1 MAPLTFAATH
11 DMVAYL
17 CKSDAS
23 EGFDQ
28 IIDFLNAHTIHYALV
43 VNPTIYV
50 SCIKKFWATA
60 TIKKVNDVVQLRALI
75 DGKKVVVSEDV
86 IRRDLHF
93 DDADGAFF
101 SAQWKFL
108 IHTLVQCLSA
118 KKTAWNEFSCSMVSA
133 VICLATSR
141 KFNFSKYIFDS
152 MLRNVDSPS
161 KFLMYPC
168 FLQVV
173 MDNQADD
180 MTSHNTRYTS
190 LALTQKVF
198 ANMRR
203 VGKGFSRV
211 ETPLF
216 ALMLVQ
222 PQQAEEEEVAEQP
235 SLPHDSTMPLLTQDK
250 YTQALGILKL
260 KKRVKKL
267 KKKKRSKHS
276 WLKRLR
282 KVGTSQRVK
291 SSNDTV
297 VGSQEDAS
305 KQGEI
310 EAIDV
315 DEEITLVDIEKDKEV
330 ITMGTE
336 PQGRLDQKEVN
347 AASKGVSAAEP
358 TVFDD
363 EEVTMTMAQTLIK
376 LKIEK
381 AKLLDEQI
389 AQKLY
394 DEEV

>member
-17 CKSDAS
+17 CKSDA
-23 EGFDQ
+23 
-28 IIDFLNAHTIHYALV
+28 T
-43 VNPTIYV
+43 
-50 SCIKKFWATA
+50 

-93 DDADGAFF
+93 DDADG
-101 SAQWKFL
+101 
-108 IHTLVQCLSA
+108 VECLP
-118 KKTAWNEFSCSMVSA
+118 NEDIFTKLSRMG
-133 VICLATSR
+133 R
-141 KFNFSKYIFDS
+141 KFNFLKYIFDS

-161 KFLMYPC
+161 KFLMYPY

-203 VGKGFSRV
+203 VGKGFLGV

-222 PQQAEEEEVAEQP
+222 PQQAEEEEVAVANLE
-235 SLPHDSTMPLLTQDK
+235 QDK
-250 YTQALGILKL
+250 HTQALEILKL
-260 KKRVKKL
+260 KKKVKKL

-276 WLKRLR
+276 WRMHLNR
-282 KVGTSQRVK
+282 
-291 SSNDTV
+291 
-297 VGSQEDAS
+297 
-305 KQGEI
+305 GEI

-315 DEEITLVDIEKDKEV
+315 DEEITLVDMEKDKEV
-330 ITMGTE
+330 VTMGAE

-363 EEVTMTMAQTLIK
+363 EEVTITMDQTLIK
-376 LKIEK
+376 LKTEK

-394 DEEV
+394 DEEVQKVAARDKQEKDDLERN